1 MVYVCKNELLW
12 LTLSLHIRDFLMYWN
27 FPISI
32 LRKRP
37 SGHTKHRSLINIS
50 RTFCQWFW
58 CDAVFHYSLCYGYHP
73 HFFPHCIYMYTKF
86 KLHAAW
92 KHLATSKQAGNEGYL
107 KLQIYTCQLE
117 EERSKLTQHN
127 FFCTHGLPY
136 RSSNSIVMRVHNNN
150 YYSTCNTHAWRHTTV
165 PGMENWS

>member
-1 MVYVCKNELLW
+1 MLFSIIVSAMVIIHISFHTVYTC
-12 LTLSLHIRDFLMYWN
+12 TLS
-27 FPISI
+27 S
-32 LRKRP
+32 
-37 SGHTKHRSLINIS
+37 S
-50 RTFCQWFW
+50 
-58 CDAVFHYSLCYGYHP
+58 
-73 HFFPHCIYMYTKF
+73 YMQPE
-86 KLHAAW
+86 

-150 YYSTCNTHAWRHTTV
+150 IAHATPTRDVTQPFLAWRIEVRLTF
-165 PGMENWS
+165 MDF